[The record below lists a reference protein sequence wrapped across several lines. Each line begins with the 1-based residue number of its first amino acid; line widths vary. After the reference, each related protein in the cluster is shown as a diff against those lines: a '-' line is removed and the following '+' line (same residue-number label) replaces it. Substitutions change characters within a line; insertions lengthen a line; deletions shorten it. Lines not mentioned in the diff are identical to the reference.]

1 MKTIIIAFLS
11 ILSVTVTGCS
21 KNDEIN
27 EITLEL
33 SNLEKQ
39 DLIFLREEEKLARDV
54 YLYAF
59 EEYQEQIFYN
69 ISQSEQQHMNSVL
82 YLLNKYNLED
92 PIIEELGVFSNQDLQ
107 QLYNQL
113 TAQVDISIIEALKVG
128 ATIEDLDIKD
138 IDEFEL
144 NTQSLDILNVYSG
157 LKCGSRNHLRSFVLE
172 LDLNSI
178 SYSPQFISNEEYN
191 EIIESDK
198 ERCGGI

>member
-82 YLLNKYNLED
+82 YLFNKYNLED

>member
-11 ILSVTVTGCS
+11 ILSVTVTSCS

-27 EITLEL
+27 EVTLEL

-59 EEYQEQIFYN
+59 EKYHEQIFYN

-92 PIIEELGVFSNQDLQ
+92 PIIEALGVFSNQDLQ

-128 ATIEDLDIKD
+128 ATIEDLDIKEE
-138 IDEFEL
+138 ISMGGFS
-144 NTQSLDILNVYSG
+144 TIHRGSYQG
-157 LKCGSRNHLRSFVLE
+157 L
-172 LDLNSI
+172 
-178 SYSPQFISNEEYN
+178 
-191 EIIESDK
+191 
-198 ERCGGI
+198 

>member
-11 ILSVTVTGCS
+11 ILSATVTSCS
-21 KNDEIN
+21 KNEEIN
-27 EITLEL
+27 ETILEL

-59 EEYQEQIFYN
+59 EKYQEQIFYN
-69 ISQSEQQHMNSVL
+69 ISKSEQQHMNRVL
-82 YLLNKYNLED
+82 YLLNKYNLEE
-92 PIIEELGVFSNQDLQ
+92 PAIEALGIFSNQDLQ
-107 QLYNQL
+107 QLYAKL
-113 TAQVDISIIEALKVG
+113 TVQVDISLIEALKVG

-138 IDEFEL
+138 ITEFES
-144 NTQSLDILNVYSG
+144 NTQNIDILNVYSS
-157 LKCGSRNHLRSFVLE
+157 LKCGSRNHLKSFVLE

-178 SYSPQFISNEEYN
+178 SYSPQFISIEEYN

>member
-11 ILSVTVTGCS
+11 ILSVTVTSCS

-59 EEYQEQIFYN
+59 EKYHEQIFYN

-92 PIIEELGVFSNQDLQ
+92 PIIEALGVFSNHDLQ

-198 ERCGGI
+198 KRCGGI